1 MKRIWF
7 GLIILALTAG
17 AQPVLTAWEVLKKG
31 LAETNPDRRKQ
42 AVLALASIGPAP
54 EVVEL
59 MSLALRDKEIMVRQ
73 AAAAAIGENRLRA
86 SIPFLRATL
95 DDTGEVAFT
104 AAKALWE
111 MGDRSGE
118 QLLEDTYSQQAS
130 NGPGMMESAVRD
142 AKAKLRDRK
151 GLAVMGLQEA
161 SGALLGPL
169 SMGIT
174 MAQDALR
181 DSGAPGRAL
190 ALSLLAQDC
199 EPRKVQLMEWS
210 MEVDSNSLV
219 RAATAK
225 ALGRCGS
232 ADTILKLM
240 PFLLE
245 NNVSVRYM
253 TAAAI
258 VRLSIEKSGK

>member
-1 MKRIWF
+1 
-7 GLIILALTAG
+7 
-17 AQPVLTAWEVLKKG
+17 
-31 LAETNPDRRKQ
+31 
-42 AVLALASIGPAP
+42 
-54 EVVEL
+54 
-59 MSLALRDKEIMVRQ
+59 
-73 AAAAAIGENRLRA
+73 
-86 SIPFLRATL
+86 
-95 DDTGEVAFT
+95 
-104 AAKALWE
+104 
-111 MGDRSGE
+111 
-118 QLLEDTYSQQAS
+118 
-130 NGPGMMESAVRD
+130 MMESAVRD